1 MDGAAV
7 ITNPSDVVASAMLK
21 GAKLNFCVPSIT
33 DDERRNGFAAM
44 IVCIVVSTLVQLFDV
59 YLDFRQKRMYLKTDL
74 PEQFH
79 EGYKLSD
86 QVDKKL
92 QKGNYLPREKDSDKV
107 VTIEQKQIEEL
118 P

>member
-1 MDGAAV
+1 
-7 ITNPSDVVASAMLK
+7 MLK
-21 GAKLNFCVPSIT
+21 VSKLNFCVPSIT
-33 DDERRNGFAAM
+33 DDEKRNGFAAM

-92 QKGNYLPREKDSDKV
+92 RKVNYLPKEQDLDKV
-107 VTIEQKQIEEL
+107 ISIEQKQIEEL
-118 P
+118 PQAIPTNQIMP